1 MPVNLLIEVPDSIKT
16 WQPFLLR
23 FFKGMMD
30 KLDKNSW
37 KQTPKLETLPRIM
50 ELLKEEIEEFESQL
64 EEDRFNENSLV
75 ELMDQANFAFL
86 AYVALRMEG
95 VKHGSEESHS
105 KLG

>member
-1 MPVNLLIEVPDSIKT
+1 MPVNLLIAVPDSIKP
-16 WQPFLLR
+16 WHPFLLR
-23 FFKGMMD
+23 FFQGMMA

-64 EEDRFNENSLV
+64 EEDRFNENSLI

-95 VKHGSEESHS
+95 VQHEPKESTPQS
-105 KLG
+105 

>member
-1 MPVNLLIEVPDSIKT
+1 MPVNIIVQVPDSIKV

-23 FFKGMMD
+23 FFEGMIA
-30 KLDKNSW
+30 KLDKNSH

-50 ELLKEEIEEFESQL
+50 ELLKDEIAEFEEQL
-64 EEDRFNENSLV
+64 EEDRFDENSLI

-95 VKHGSEESHS
+95 VEHGP
-105 KLG
+105 K